1 MKTKCILPCA
11 GFGLRMGMLPNQS
24 KEMLQDGTGNPVI
37 QYSLDLCYKY
47 DLEPVIITRKEK
59 TDLLAYCHCRVYPIE
74 TLIIEPNGE
83 WPNTILASKDL
94 WNENNIMILPD
105 TRFNPT
111 SVIKDMESS
120 LKLGNRAVIALH
132 EVSDSSKWCIV
143 DDYQLIEKPNW
154 DEKSMAMGLIG
165 FKKDEGELL
174 FSIINKRNMPYSLM
188 DAGFVYL
195 NDFKDITRGGKI
207 E

>member
-1 MKTKCILPCA
+1 MKTKAIIPCA
-11 GFGLRMGMLPNQS
+11 GFGTRMFMKPNES
-24 KEMLQDGTGNPVI
+24 KEMLYIDGTGNPII

-47 DLEPVIITRKEK
+47 DLEPLIITRKEK
-59 TDLLAYCHCRVYPIE
+59 TDLIEYCNKPWIQ

-83 WPNTILASKDL
+83 WPNTILASKHL

-111 SVIKDMESS
+111 SVIKDMEMS
-120 LKLGNRAVIALH
+120 LKLGNRSVIALH

-143 DDYQLIEKPNW
+143 DDYKLIEKPDFNT
-154 DEKSMAMGLIG
+154 KAMAMGLIG
-165 FKKDEGELL
+165 FKDVEGISLFDTISQRNTRFLL
-174 FSIINKRNMPYSLM
+174 E

-195 NDFKDITRGGKI
+195 NDFKDITRTV
-207 E
+207 